1 MNPNATISPVTTLP
15 SDPQVRSS
23 AWLGRIIEAGET
35 WAILADGEIMDVCP
49 SAETAVAWLAGRIG
63 MDDAGT
69 RRFME
74 LNGWKLVR
82 VQTSYKVMAV
92 LETQYQ
98 MRPNNQAHRSAQTA
112 DGERKGK
119 HE

>member
-1 MNPNATISPVTTLP
+1 MKTEATIKPETALQSE
-15 SDPQVRSS
+15 PQVRSS
-23 AWLGRIIEAGET
+23 AWLGRIVEAGET

-63 MDDAGT
+63 KDDAGT

-98 MRPNNQAHRSAQTA
+98 MRPNTKLTHGGSEAT
-112 DGERKGK
+112 D
-119 HE
+119 